1 MPRRRRS
8 KKWISWLI
16 ILILLVA
23 AFVVVY
29 LVWDNYFNDN
39 KDKSGEVGE
48 ESSVQE
54 ERDSG
59 EETKNDDEEDDKK
72 VKQYEGDD
80 PNDADE
86 LSGVVTYA
94 GVVDGVVMV
103 RANIDQYLGGGSCK
117 LSLLSGETVVY
128 EETANIASA
137 ASTATCEG
145 FDISAKQL
153 NTGDYKIII
162 KIEANGKTGT
172 IRGEI
177 SI

>member
-16 ILILLVA
+16 ILILLVV
-23 AFVVVY
+23 AFVVVFS
-29 LVWDNYFNDN
+29 VWDNYFNGN
-39 KDKSGEVGE
+39 KDQSGEVKE
-48 ESSVQE
+48 ESSIQE

-59 EETKNDDEEDDKK
+59 EGIKDDDKEDDKK
-72 VKQYEGDD
+72 IKQYEGDD

-94 GVVDGVVMV
+94 GIVDDVVMV

-117 LSLLSGETVVY
+117 LSLLSGDTVVY
-128 EETANIASA
+128 EEMSSIVSA

-145 FDISAKQL
+145 FDISTKQL
-153 NTGDYKIII
+153 SIGDYKIII

-177 SI
+177 TI